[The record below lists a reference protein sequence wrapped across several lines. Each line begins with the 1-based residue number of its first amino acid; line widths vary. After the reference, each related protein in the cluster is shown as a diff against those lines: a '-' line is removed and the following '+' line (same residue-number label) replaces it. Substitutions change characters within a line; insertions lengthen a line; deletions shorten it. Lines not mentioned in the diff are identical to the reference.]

1 MCGAFPTGS
10 LLATYMGGYITGGLS
25 PLPAYPTYGGLSL
38 LAPYWLHIW
47 GASFWLH
54 IPHVGGFPY
63 WLPTGCIYGGLHNWG
78 AFLTACI
85 SHMWG
90 AFPTGS
96 LLAAYMGGYITGGLS
111 PLPAHPTCWG
121 LSLLA
126 PYWLHI
132 WGATYMGGFIDG
144 MPLCWSA
151 NRKSHLL
158 EMFTMESI

>member
-63 WLPTGCIYGGLHNWG
+63 WLPTGCIHGGLHNWG
-78 AFLTACI
+78 AFPTACT
-85 SHMWG
+85 SHMLG

-96 LLAAYMGGYITGGLS
+96 LLAAYMGGYIHGGLYRWHASVLVSKPEKSS
-111 PLPAHPTCWG
+111 PG
-121 LSLLA
+121 DV
-126 PYWLHI
+126 Y
-132 WGATYMGGFIDG
+132 DG
-144 MPLCWSA
+144 VDLRS
-151 NRKSHLL
+151 
-158 EMFTMESI
+158 